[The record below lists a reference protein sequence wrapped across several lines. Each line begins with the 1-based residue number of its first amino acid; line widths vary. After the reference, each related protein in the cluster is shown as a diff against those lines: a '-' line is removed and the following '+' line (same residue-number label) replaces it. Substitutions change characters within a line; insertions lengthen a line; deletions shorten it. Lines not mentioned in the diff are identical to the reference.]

1 MHPTHHVHISTGFM
15 FVCLLFIVVIVA
27 LFVWLSWSDRR
38 AKLIKMQIDQRH
50 AEQMERIR
58 RGHDDQIARAV
69 AADTRQKAETN
80 DANPKPAFAS
90 CIASD
95 GSRLGDRTY
104 GDPSDP
110 FGRRARRDRAPVCND
125 STPAAPVIVNTGSGR
140 SGGSDFV
147 EGALLGGI
155 AGSMMGG
162 RDHDT
167 VIERDVSAPA
177 AAPAPDPFAGS
188 GNDAGS
194 SGGGFDYSSGGG
206 DSGGG
211 FDCGGSS
218 GGFDSGGCDF

>member
-15 FVCLLFIVVIVA
+15 FVCLLFIFAIIF
-27 LFVWLSWSDRR
+27 LFAWMSWSKRR
-38 AKLIKMQIDQRH
+38 DMLRDAQLRRE
-50 AEQMERIR
+50 AEYRIA
-58 RGHDDQIARAV
+58 QARQLRDEEIVQAV
-69 AADTRQKAETN
+69 HADTRQKAETGS
-80 DANPKPAFAS
+80 ASPKAAFAS

-110 FGRRARRDRAPVCND
+110 FGRRAHRDRDPVCNG
-125 STPAAPVIVNTGSGR
+125 SSPTAPVIVNTGSGR

-155 AGSMMGG
+155 AGSMMGS
-162 RDHDT
+162 RDHET
-167 VIERDVSAPA
+167 VIERDVSTPAP
-177 AAPAPDPFAGS
+177 APAPDPFAGS
-188 GNDAGS
+188 GSDTGS

-218 GGFDSGGCDF
+218 GGFDGGGCDF